1 MKVLSKNPE
10 KWVDG
15 YRKLK
20 FLVSEYHRN
29 LCGKLFHSKL
39 INRNQNKFSTE
50 LVFWLM
56 DREIAKKTKNII
68 KHQQQAFE
76 ESERTVEVPSPVALG
91 KIRYL
96 AEACIH
102 KIADRLQK
110 SVIRSIEK
118 VSE

>member
-1 MKVLSKNPE
+1 
-10 KWVDG
+10 
-15 YRKLK
+15 
-20 FLVSEYHRN
+20 
-29 LCGKLFHSKL
+29 
-39 INRNQNKFSTE
+39 
-50 LVFWLM
+50 M